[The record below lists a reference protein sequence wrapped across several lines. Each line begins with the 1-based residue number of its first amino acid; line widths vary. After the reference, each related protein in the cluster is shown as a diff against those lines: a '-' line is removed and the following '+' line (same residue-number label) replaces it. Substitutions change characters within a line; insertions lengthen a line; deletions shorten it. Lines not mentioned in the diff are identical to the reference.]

1 MIQVVLIVLVGAIV
15 YLLSRV
21 RSMERR
27 MRQQWVTF
35 NKRLEETVSADD
47 VFDMLQGD
55 DAETKKSGGG
65 DDSAEQQVVAAE

>member
-1 MIQVVLIVLVGAIV
+1 MIQLVLVVLVGAIV

-55 DAETKKSGGG
+55 EAETKKVTT
-65 DDSAEQQVVAAE
+65 DSAEQTGE

>member
-1 MIQVVLIVLVGAIV
+1 MIQVVLVVLVGAIV

-55 DAETKKSGGG
+55 DAETKKVSG
-65 DDSAEQQVVAAE
+65 DSAEQTAE